1 MNSFLVGLQFL
12 TRIRIVRQT
21 VWTAEDFG
29 RSTRFFPLVGLVLGI
44 CYALAAWTLVSV
56 LGMRALTAALLL
68 ILPLLLTGG
77 LHADGFM
84 DTADGVFSGRERE
97 RKLEIMKDSRVG
109 SFGVVTIAAMMFI
122 QYALLADMFPLLLIP
137 ALFVMPIIG
146 RLAMVICIACF
157 PYARKDGLGKIFA
170 DMADRRTLLIAA
182 VTTILLVLPFGMGA
196 WLALFAGVLFALLFC
211 RVITGQLGGV
221 TGDVYGATTVLTE
234 TVVLFVFSVVS
245 TQQALIAASMQTMCS
260 VLELLWKSL

>member
-44 CYALAAWTLVSV
+44 CYALAAWILVSV

-109 SFGVVTIAAMMFI
+109 SFGVVAFVLLMFL
-122 QYALLADMFPLLLIP
+122 QFALLLDMSPPLLVP
-137 ALFVMPIIG
+137 VFFVMPIIG
-146 RLAMVICIACF
+146 RMAMVLAVSCF
-157 PYARKDGLGKIFA
+157 PYARADGMGKTFA
-170 DMADRRTLLIAA
+170 DMADRRTVVIAA
-182 VTTILLVLPFGMGA
+182 LTTALLVLPC
-196 WLALFAGVLFALLFC
+196 GVLASAALVLGTVFALLVC
-211 RVITGQLGGV
+211 RWLTAVLGGV
-221 TGDVYGATTVLTE
+221 TGDVYGAVSVLTE
-234 TVVLFVFSVVS
+234 TLVLAVFS
-245 TQQALIAASMQTMCS
+245 LAS
-260 VLELLWKSL
+260 VNPDVWGILRR

>member
-12 TRIRIVRQT
+12 TRIHLVRQT

-109 SFGVVTIAAMMFI
+109 SFGVVAFVLLMFL
-122 QYALLADMFPLLLIP
+122 QFALVLDMSPPLLVP
-137 ALFVMPIIG
+137 VFFVMPIIG
-146 RLAMVICIACF
+146 RMAMVLAVSCF
-157 PYARKDGLGKIFA
+157 HYARADGMGKTFA
-170 DMADRRTLLIAA
+170 DMADRGTVAIAA
-182 VTTILLVLPFGMGA
+182 VTTSVLVIPIGLLATLALVL
-196 WLALFAGVLFALLFC
+196 GVVFTLLFC
-211 RVITGQLGGV
+211 RWMTAILGGV
-221 TGDVYGATTVLTE
+221 TGDVYGAATVLTE
-234 TVVLFVFSVVS
+234 TIVLAVFS
-245 TQQALIAASMQTMCS
+245 LASS
-260 VLELLWKSL
+260 YSNVWGLLWR

>member
-44 CYALAAWTLVSV
+44 CYALAAWILISV

-109 SFGVVTIAAMMFI
+109 SFGVVSFVLLMFL
-122 QYALLADMFPLLLIP
+122 QFALLLDMNPLLLVYVF
-137 ALFVMPIIG
+137 FVLPIIG
-146 RLAMVICIACF
+146 RMAMVLAVSCF
-157 PYARKDGLGKIFA
+157 PYARADGMGKTFA
-170 DMADRRTLLIAA
+170 DMADRRTVAIAA
-182 VTTILLVLPFGMGA
+182 VTTSVLVIPIGLLATLALVL
-196 WLALFAGVLFALLFC
+196 GVVFTLLFC
-211 RVITGQLGGV
+211 RWVTAILGGV
-221 TGDVYGATTVLTE
+221 TGDVYGAATVLTE
-234 TVVLFVFSVVS
+234 TIVLAVFSLAS
-245 TQQALIAASMQTMCS
+245 THPDTW
-260 VLELLWKSL
+260 ELFWGILWR

>member
-1 MNSFLVGLQFL
+1 MNSFLIGLQFL
-12 TRIRIVRQT
+12 TRIHLVRQT

-44 CYALAAWTLVSV
+44 CYALAAWL
-56 LGMRALTAALLL
+56 LLYAFGMRSLTAALLL

-84 DTADGVFSGRERE
+84 DTADGVFSGRDRA

-109 SFGVVTIAAMMFI
+109 AFGVVSFVMLMFV
-122 QYALLADMFPLLLIP
+122 QFALLSDMAWPLLVP

-146 RLAMVICIACF
+146 RLAMVLAVACF
-157 PYARKDGLGKIFA
+157 PYAREDGMGKTFA
-170 DMADRRTLLIAA
+170 DMADRSTVVIAA
-182 VTTILLVLPFGMGA
+182 LTTAVLVLPWGV
-196 WLALFAGVLFALLFC
+196 LATAALVLDTLFALLFC
-211 RVITGQLGGV
+211 RMMTNILGGV

-234 TVVLFVFSVVS
+234 TLVLAVFS
-245 TQQALIAASMQTMCS
+245 LASS
-260 VLELLWKSL
+260 YPNVWGILWK

>member
-44 CYALAAWTLVSV
+44 CYALAAWILVSV
-56 LGMRALTAALLL
+56 LGMRVLTAALLL

-109 SFGVVTIAAMMFI
+109 SFGVVAFVLLMFL
-122 QYALLADMFPLLLIP
+122 QFALLLDMSPPLLVSVF
-137 ALFVMPIIG
+137 FVMPIIG
-146 RLAMVICIACF
+146 RMAMVLAVSCF
-157 PYARKDGLGKIFA
+157 PYARADGMGKTFA
-170 DMADRRTLLIAA
+170 DMADRGTVAIAA
-182 VTTILLVLPFGMGA
+182 VTTSVLVIPIGLLATLALVLGI
-196 WLALFAGVLFALLFC
+196 VFALLFC
-211 RVITGQLGGV
+211 RWMTAILGGV
-221 TGDVYGATTVLTE
+221 TGDVYGAATVLTE
-234 TVVLFVFSVVS
+234 TIVLAVFS
-245 TQQALIAASMQTMCS
+245 LASS
-260 VLELLWKSL
+260 YSNVWGLLWR

>member
-12 TRIRIVRQT
+12 TRIHLVRQT

-44 CYALAAWTLVSV
+44 CYALAAWLLVSV

-109 SFGVVTIAAMMFI
+109 SFGVVAFVLLMFL
-122 QYALLADMFPLLLIP
+122 QFALLLDMSPPLLVP
-137 ALFVMPIIG
+137 VFFVMPIIG
-146 RLAMVICIACF
+146 RMAMVLAVSCF
-157 PYARKDGLGKIFA
+157 PYARADGMGKTFA
-170 DMADRRTLLIAA
+170 DMADRGTVAIAA
-182 VTTILLVLPFGMGA
+182 VTTSVLVIPIGLLATLTLVLGIVF
-196 WLALFAGVLFALLFC
+196 VLLFC
-211 RVITGQLGGV
+211 RWMTAILGGV
-221 TGDVYGATTVLTE
+221 TGDVYGAATVLTE
-234 TVVLFVFSVVS
+234 TIVLAVFS
-245 TQQALIAASMQTMCS
+245 LASS
-260 VLELLWKSL
+260 YSNVWGLLWR

>member
-12 TRIRIVRQT
+12 TRIHIARQT

-44 CYALAAWTLVSV
+44 CYALAAWLLVYFI
-56 LGMRALTAALLL
+56 GMRTLTAVLLL

-109 SFGVVTIAAMMFI
+109 SFGVVSFVLLMFL
-122 QYALLADMFPLLLIP
+122 QFALLLDMLPFLLVP
-137 ALFVMPIIG
+137 ALFIMPIIG
-146 RLAMVICIACF
+146 RMAMVLAIACF
-157 PYARKDGLGKIFA
+157 PYARADGMGKTFA
-170 DMADRRTLLIAA
+170 DMADRKTI
-182 VTTILLVLPFGMGA
+182 VTASVMTVVFVLPCGL
-196 WLALFAGVLFALLFC
+196 LASVALMLGVLFALFFC
-211 RVITGQLGGV
+211 RAMTTTLGGV
-221 TGDVYGATTVLTE
+221 TGDVYGAVTVLTE
-234 TVVLFVFSVVS
+234 TLVLAIFS
-245 TQQALIAASMQTMCS
+245 LASINS
-260 VLELLWKSL
+260 DVWGILWR

>member
-44 CYALAAWTLVSV
+44 CYALAAWILISV

-77 LHADGFM
+77 LHEDGFM
-84 DTADGVFSGRERE
+84 DTADGVFTGRERE

-109 SFGVVTIAAMMFI
+109 SFGVVAFVLLMFL
-122 QYALLADMFPLLLIP
+122 QFALLLDMSPPLLVSVF
-137 ALFVMPIIG
+137 FVMPIIG
-146 RLAMVICIACF
+146 RMAMVLAVSCF
-157 PYARKDGLGKIFA
+157 PYARADGMGKTFA
-170 DMADRRTLLIAA
+170 DMADRRTVAIAA
-182 VTTILLVLPFGMGA
+182 VTTSVLVIPIGLLATLALVLGI
-196 WLALFAGVLFALLFC
+196 VFALLFC
-211 RVITGQLGGV
+211 RWMTAILGGV
-221 TGDVYGATTVLTE
+221 TGDVYGAATVLTE
-234 TVVLFVFSVVS
+234 TIVLAVFS
-245 TQQALIAASMQTMCS
+245 LASS
-260 VLELLWKSL
+260 YSNVWGLLWR

>member
-44 CYALAAWTLVSV
+44 CYALAAWIHVSV
-56 LGMRALTAALLL
+56 LGLRVLTAALLL

-109 SFGVVTIAAMMFI
+109 SFGVVAFVLLMFL
-122 QYALLADMFPLLLIP
+122 QFALLLDMSPPLLVSVF
-137 ALFVMPIIG
+137 FVMPIIG
-146 RLAMVICIACF
+146 RMAMVLAVSCF
-157 PYARKDGLGKIFA
+157 PYARADGMGKTFA
-170 DMADRRTLLIAA
+170 DMADRGTVAIAA
-182 VTTILLVLPFGMGA
+182 VTTSVLVIPIGLLATLALVLGI
-196 WLALFAGVLFALLFC
+196 VFALLFC
-211 RVITGQLGGV
+211 RWMTAILGGV
-221 TGDVYGATTVLTE
+221 TGDVYGAATVLTE
-234 TVVLFVFSVVS
+234 TIVLAVFS
-245 TQQALIAASMQTMCS
+245 LASS
-260 VLELLWKSL
+260 YSNVWGLLWR

>member
-44 CYALAAWTLVSV
+44 CYAFAAWILVSV

-109 SFGVVTIAAMMFI
+109 SFGVVAFVLLMFL
-122 QYALLADMFPLLLIP
+122 QFALLLDMSPPLLVP
-137 ALFVMPIIG
+137 VFFVMPIIG
-146 RLAMVICIACF
+146 RMAMVLAVSCF
-157 PYARKDGLGKIFA
+157 PYARADGMGKTFA
-170 DMADRRTLLIAA
+170 DMADRRTVAIAA
-182 VTTILLVLPFGMGA
+182 VTTSVLVIPIGLLATLALVLGI
-196 WLALFAGVLFALLFC
+196 VFALLFC
-211 RVITGQLGGV
+211 RWMTAILGGV
-221 TGDVYGATTVLTE
+221 TGDVYGAATVLTE
-234 TVVLFVFSVVS
+234 TIVLAVFS
-245 TQQALIAASMQTMCS
+245 LASS
-260 VLELLWKSL
+260 YSNVWGLLWR